1 MNKSEVIHLR
11 LDAQTIE
18 AIRQQAIENCRTISQ
33 EINYIL
39 KQNKER
45 NK

>member
-11 LDAQTIE
+11 LDSEVMETI
-18 AIRQQAIENCRTISQ
+18 RKQAIENCRTISQ

-39 KQNKER
+39 KQNKKG
-45 NK
+45 N